1 MALSLLASLL
11 GGLGLFLH
19 GMTTLTNGLKMAAG
33 NSLRSILKKWTHP
46 LYKGVISGFSITAL
60 VQSSSAVT
68 VAVIGFVNAGIM
80 DLSRSIGV
88 IYGANLGTTVTGWLV
103 TAIGYSVHIK
113 SMALPL
119 IGIGVFMRITGKNS
133 RRGHLGDALTGFGL
147 FFLGIELL
155 QDGFGSL
162 GQNMDLTA
170 LASGHFWTVPA
181 FVGVGFL
188 LTLIMQSSS
197 GAIAVVL
204 TAATSQMIGMESAAA
219 AVIGSNI
226 GTTST
231 AALSVIGATSNAKKV
246 ALGHIIFNIVTAAAA
261 LLLLPVL
268 LHMVGI
274 IQANVAFASGPAGT
288 LALFHTTFN
297 FLGVLIMWP
306 FTPRL
311 VNFLEN
317 RISHPG
323 AAHTKYL
330 DKTLINTPNLAL
342 DALAMELERI
352 GRKLRE
358 LQSNLIFNNQQ
369 KFSSQTRLETLE
381 LIKACQGYAMTI
393 QQYDVPSSIGSRIPT
408 ALRVCQYYRTIEES
422 IRELHEMQVL
432 LPDSVPNNIQERIND
447 FMDECWYEL
456 KLEENPCAEDFEDAD
471 SKLEHLTSIYHRLKE
486 TLLQAGAENK
496 LDISQMVQLLDYY
509 SLVHKTMERTLKSTR
524 YWLDLRTREEA
535 CPTE

>member
-1 MALSLLASLL
+1 MFALLASLL

-33 NSLRSILKKWTHP
+33 NSLRGILKKWTHP

-80 DLSRSIGV
+80 DISRSIGV
-88 IYGANLGTTVTGWLV
+88 IYGANLGTTVTGWLI

-133 RRGHLGDALTGFGL
+133 RKGYLGDALTGFGL

-155 QDGFGSL
+155 QDGFGSQ
-162 GQNMDLTA
+162 GQNLDLTA

-188 LTLIMQSSS
+188 LTLVMQSSS

-268 LHMVGI
+268 LRMVGI

-288 LALFHTTFN
+288 LALFHTVFN
-297 FLGVLIMWP
+297 LLGILVMWP

-317 RISHPG
+317 RISHAGPS
-323 AAHTKYL
+323 HTKYL
-330 DKTLINTPNLAL
+330 DKTLIDTPNLAL
-342 DALAMELERI
+342 DALGMELERI
-352 GRKLRE
+352 GRKLRK
-358 LQSNLIFNNQQ
+358 LLNNLLYQSREKL
-369 KFSSQTRLETLE
+369 SSQTRLETLE
-381 LIKACQGYAMTI
+381 LIKACQGFAMTI
-393 QQYDVPSSIGSRIPT
+393 QQNDVPFNLGSKIPT

-432 LPDSVPNNIQERIND
+432 LPATIPDNIRERIEE
-447 FMDECWYEL
+447 FMDECWYVL
-456 KLEENPCAEDFEDAD
+456 KLAQNPCAEDFENTD
-471 SKLEHLTSIYHRLKE
+471 SKLDHLTGVYHRLKE
-486 TLLQAGAENK
+486 TLLRAGAENE
-496 LDISQMVQLLDYY
+496 LDISRMVQLLDYY
-509 SLVHKTMERTLKSTR
+509 SLVHKTMERALKSTM
-524 YWLDLRTREEA
+524 YWLELRTREET